1 MHFVVW
7 WGYNTERRARE
18 GVPMDSRRLVK
29 VAACL
34 ALLCFVLALAVE
46 CADAAAAKT
55 GKAVG
60 KGDQALAQKKGVA
73 GSLGTK
79 KTDDSKKATKLQMMI
94 GVGSVFV
101 AIAVIKWL

>member
-1 MHFVVW
+1 
-7 WGYNTERRARE
+7 
-18 GVPMDSRRLVK
+18 MDSRRLVR
-29 VAACL
+29 VAAVV

-46 CADAAAAKT
+46 VADAAAAKPS

-60 KGDQALAQKKGVA
+60 KGDQALAQKKGIS

-79 KTDDSKKATKLQMMI
+79 KTDESKKATKLQMMI